1 MKKHFN
7 GFFVITI
14 LLLIFSLIN
23 ISNSLA
29 QDNDQDN
36 DNDNI
41 LTIIFT
47 HDLHDHVLPFSLD
60 KDGQIKEY
68 GGYARIQSAINEER
82 AKDPDLLLVDAG
94 DFSMGTLFQT
104 VFAQE
109 APGLSLLGKMGYDAV
124 TLGNHEFD
132 FRAQGLADCLNT
144 ARKNNTQLPELLVA
158 NMYFPQEENGQMPG
172 SVANLKK
179 AMEAYGTKEY
189 MILERKGIRIG
200 IFGLIGNEA
209 ISNAPMAEV
218 QFTEPVEAAK
228 GITEILEKEEKAD
241 LIICLSHSGTSAN
254 KQNSEDELLAREVP
268 GIDVIISG
276 HSHTKLIQ
284 PIIIDNTI
292 ICSAGEY
299 GENIGVLKIK
309 EGTNSRWQL
318 DRYQLVQ
325 IDNILP
331 DDLSMVESIEKF
343 KQKVQTDYLD
353 EMELA
358 FDEVLAYSPQSF
370 LPASEIGVRHEEEP
384 LANLI
389 TDAYVHAVQNAE
401 GEDYHPVDVAVVP
414 SGTIRGTFVKG
425 NITVADAYIVSSLG
439 IGPDKKSGYP
449 LISVYLTGKE
459 LKTACEVDASIAPI
473 MSSAQLYMSGLSYT
487 FNPNRLIF
495 NKVTQSSLQKP
506 DGTLESIDDEKLY
519 RVVAGLYSAQMLSI
533 VGEKS
538 FGILS
543 LVPKDAEGLPIV
555 DFEEHVIRDSATGNE
570 IKEWQAIAQYIRSF
584 KTIEGVPQIPLE
596 YYQTQGRK
604 NILDDNS
611 MAAVIGRPNHIA
623 AAVYSVAG
631 LLVLAVIFL
640 GYRLIK
646 RRKEKFTESA

>member
-1 MKKHFN
+1 MKKYFS
-7 GFFVITI
+7 GFFVITV
-14 LLLIFSLIN
+14 LLLIFSIIN
-23 ISNSLA
+23 ISDSLA
-29 QDNDQDN
+29 QDNDN
-36 DNDNI
+36 T
-41 LTIIFT
+41 LTIVFT
-47 HDLHDHVLPFSLD
+47 HDLHDHLLSFSLD
-60 KDGQIKEY
+60 KDGQINEY

-82 AKDPDLLLVDAG
+82 EKDPNLLLVDAG

-132 FRAQGLADCLNT
+132 FRAQGLADCLST
-144 ARKNNTQLPELLVA
+144 ARKNNTELPELLIT
-158 NMYFPQEENGQMPG
+158 NIYFPQDDGHMPE

-189 MILERKGIRIG
+189 MILERSGIRIG
-200 IFGLIGNEA
+200 IFGLVGNEA

-218 QFTEPVEAAK
+218 QFTEPLEAAK
-228 GITEILEKEEKAD
+228 RITETLEKEEKAD
-241 LIICLSHSGTSAN
+241 LIICLSHSGTSPD
-254 KQNSEDELLAREVP
+254 KQNSEDEILAREVP

-276 HSHTKLIQ
+276 HSHTKLVQ
-284 PIIIDNTI
+284 PIIIDDTI

-309 EGTNSRWQL
+309 DGANSKWQL
-318 DRYQLVQ
+318 DRYQLLQ
-325 IDNILP
+325 IDNKLP
-331 DDLSMVESIEKF
+331 NDLSMVESIEKF

-370 LPASEIGVRHEEEP
+370 LPAAEIGVRHEEEP

-401 GEDYHPVDVAVVP
+401 GEHYQTVDVAVVP
-414 SGTIRGTFVKG
+414 SGTIRGSFVKG
-425 NITVADAYIVSSLG
+425 NITVADAYVVSSLG

-495 NKVTQSSLQKP
+495 NKVTRASLQKP
-506 DGTLESIDDEKLY
+506 DGTLESIDDDKLY
-519 RVVAGLYSAQMLSI
+519 RVVAGLYSAQMLSV

-543 LVPKDAEGLPIV
+543 LVPKDADGMPIV
-555 DFEEHVIRDSATGNE
+555 DFEEHVIRDSAVGNE

-584 KTIEGVPQIPLE
+584 QAIEGVPQIPLE

-604 NILDDNS
+604 NILDNNS
-611 MAAVIGRPNHIA
+611 FSAVFGHPNHIA
-623 AAVYSVAG
+623 AAVYSVVG
-631 LLVLAVIFL
+631 LIILAVIFL
-640 GYRLIK
+640 GYRLLK
-646 RRKEKFTESA
+646 RRKGKFTESA

>member
-1 MKKHFN
+1 MKKYFS
-7 GFFVITI
+7 GFLVITV
-14 LLLIFSLIN
+14 LLLIFSIIN
-23 ISNSLA
+23 ISDSLA
-29 QDNDQDN
+29 QDNDN
-36 DNDNI
+36 T
-41 LTIIFT
+41 LTIVFT
-47 HDLHDHVLPFSLD
+47 HDLHDHLLSFSLD
-60 KDGQIKEY
+60 KDGQINEY

-82 AKDPDLLLVDAG
+82 EKDPNLLLVDAG

-132 FRAQGLADCLNT
+132 FRAQGLADCLST
-144 ARKNNTQLPELLVA
+144 ARKNNTELPELLIT
-158 NMYFPQEENGQMPG
+158 NIYFPQDDGHMPE

-189 MILERKGIRIG
+189 MILERSGIRIG
-200 IFGLIGNEA
+200 IFGLVGNEA

-218 QFTEPVEAAK
+218 QFTEPLEAAK
-228 GITEILEKEEKAD
+228 RITETLEKEEKAD
-241 LIICLSHSGTSAN
+241 LIICLSHSGTSPD
-254 KQNSEDELLAREVP
+254 KQNSEDEILAREVP

-276 HSHTKLIQ
+276 HSHTKLVQ
-284 PIIIDNTI
+284 PIIIDDTI

-309 EGTNSRWQL
+309 DGVNSKWQL
-318 DRYQLVQ
+318 DRYQLLQ
-325 IDNILP
+325 IDNKLP
-331 DDLSMVESIEKF
+331 NDLSMVESIEKF

-370 LPASEIGVRHEEEP
+370 LPAAEIGVRHEEEP

-401 GEDYHPVDVAVVP
+401 GEHYQTVDVAVVP
-414 SGTIRGTFVKG
+414 SGTIRGSFVKG
-425 NITVADAYIVSSLG
+425 NITVADAYVVSSLG

-495 NKVTQSSLQKP
+495 NKVTRASLQKP
-506 DGTLESIDDEKLY
+506 DGTLESIDDDKLY
-519 RVVAGLYSAQMLSI
+519 RVVAGLYSAQMLSV

-543 LVPKDAEGLPIV
+543 LVPKDADGMPIV
-555 DFEEHVIRDSATGNE
+555 DFEEHVIRDSAVGNE

-584 KTIEGVPQIPLE
+584 QAIEGVPQIPLE

-604 NILDDNS
+604 NILDNNS
-611 MAAVIGRPNHIA
+611 FSAVFGHPNHIA
-623 AAVYSVAG
+623 AAVYSVVG
-631 LLVLAVIFL
+631 LIILAVIFL
-640 GYRLIK
+640 GYRLLK
-646 RRKEKFTESA
+646 RRKGKFTESA

>member
-1 MKKHFN
+1 MKKYFS
-7 GFFVITI
+7 GFFVITV
-14 LLLIFSLIN
+14 LLLIFSIIN
-23 ISNSLA
+23 ISDSLA
-29 QDNDQDN
+29 QDNDN
-36 DNDNI
+36 T
-41 LTIIFT
+41 LTIVFT
-47 HDLHDHVLPFSLD
+47 HDLHDHLLSFSLD
-60 KDGQIKEY
+60 KDGQINEY

-82 AKDPDLLLVDAG
+82 EKDPNLLLVDAG

-132 FRAQGLADCLNT
+132 FRAQGLADCLST
-144 ARKNNTQLPELLVA
+144 ARKNNTELPELLIT
-158 NMYFPQEENGQMPG
+158 NIYFPQDDGHMPE

-189 MILERKGIRIG
+189 MILERSGIRIG
-200 IFGLIGNEA
+200 IFGLVGNEA

-218 QFTEPVEAAK
+218 QFTEPLEAAK
-228 GITEILEKEEKAD
+228 RITETLEKEEKAD
-241 LIICLSHSGTSAN
+241 LIICLSHSGTSPD
-254 KQNSEDELLAREVP
+254 KQNSEDEILAREVP

-276 HSHTKLIQ
+276 HSHTKLVQ
-284 PIIIDNTI
+284 PIIIDDTI

-309 EGTNSRWQL
+309 DGVNSKWQL
-318 DRYQLVQ
+318 DRYQLLQ
-325 IDNILP
+325 IDNKLP
-331 DDLSMVESIEKF
+331 NDLSMVESIEKF

-370 LPASEIGVRHEEEP
+370 LPAAEIGVRHEEEP

-401 GEDYHPVDVAVVP
+401 GEHYQTVDVAVVP
-414 SGTIRGTFVKG
+414 SGTIRGSFVKG
-425 NITVADAYIVSSLG
+425 NITVADAYVVSSLG

-495 NKVTQSSLQKP
+495 NKVTRASLQKP
-506 DGTLESIDDEKLY
+506 DGTLESIDDDKLY
-519 RVVAGLYSAQMLSI
+519 RVVAGLYSAQMLSV

-543 LVPKDAEGLPIV
+543 LVPKDADGMPIV
-555 DFEEHVIRDSATGNE
+555 DFEEHVIRDSAVGNE

-584 KTIEGVPQIPLE
+584 QAIEGVPQIPLE

-604 NILDDNS
+604 NILDNNS
-611 MAAVIGRPNHIA
+611 FSAVFGHPNHIA
-623 AAVYSVAG
+623 AAVYSVVG
-631 LLVLAVIFL
+631 LIILAVIFL
-640 GYRLIK
+640 GYRLLK
-646 RRKEKFTESA
+646 RRKGKFTESA